1 MQLTQQNQQASPS
14 SLRQAALALSVQHD
28 LGGADLHRLRQSLG
42 LGLVAS
48 ASPLTSSVALPR
60 AVMVLAAA
68 LCGLGLLMWLAAN
81 WNDMPRGARF
91 ALLQAMVVVMATGAW
106 RLPRWRAPLGLL
118 AFVSTGGL
126 FAFFGMT
133 YQTGADPWQL
143 FALWAALTLPLALAV
158 RSDVVW
164 APWVLVAMVGVSL
177 WTHTQAGFSWWPRPG
192 QQWAHMTQHALVGLL
207 VLGMGTALSH
217 LTGVGLWGRRTA
229 LVLWLL
235 MLVPSASFALW
246 QHNGYALYAVAAAIT
261 TVLAWWQSRP
271 GSTDVFGLSAV
282 MLGANVLLLSATL
295 RVLIGDFIDSR
306 ADFMIP
312 ITLFTTLIM
321 AAALTGTARWIMSVA
336 AQPLNAKETV

>member
-1 MQLTQQNQQASPS
+1 MQITQQNQQASPS

-42 LGLVAS
+42 LGLGAS

-68 LCGLGLLMWLAAN
+68 LCGLGLLMWMAAN
-81 WNDMPRGARF
+81 WNDMPREARF

-246 QHNGYALYAVAAAIT
+246 QHDGSVLYAVAAAIT

-295 RVLIGDFIDSR
+295 RVLIGDFKDSR
-306 ADFMIP
+306 AYFMIS
-312 ITLFTTLIM
+312 ITLLTTLIM

>member
-1 MQLTQQNQQASPS
+1 
-14 SLRQAALALSVQHD
+14 
-28 LGGADLHRLRQSLG
+28 
-42 LGLVAS
+42 
-48 ASPLTSSVALPR
+48 
-60 AVMVLAAA
+60 
-68 LCGLGLLMWLAAN
+68 
-81 WNDMPRGARF
+81 
-91 ALLQAMVVVMATGAW
+91 
-106 RLPRWRAPLGLL
+106 
-118 AFVSTGGL
+118 
-126 FAFFGMT
+126 
-133 YQTGADPWQL
+133 
-143 FALWAALTLPLALAV
+143 
-158 RSDVVW
+158 
-164 APWVLVAMVGVSL
+164 
-177 WTHTQAGFSWWPRPG
+177 
-192 QQWAHMTQHALVGLL
+192 
-207 VLGMGTALSH
+207 

-295 RVLIGDFIDSR
+295 RVLIGDFKDSR

-312 ITLFTTLIM
+312 ITLLTTLIM